1 MTGPM
6 IGMNVKTDA
15 DTSRKVQVLRA
26 LAIIAVVAIHTCPS
40 GLPQVIVR
48 PFVNFGVGLF
58 LFLSGWL
65 TRENDFGKSFFKRRI
80 FRVLVPYVIWTVVYS
95 LQRGAPDKI
104 LFNLLTTK
112 ACAAFYYVA
121 VYVQFVLL
129 TPLLCRL
136 ADSRFR
142 HAGWLVAPMSVVAFM
157 YLPQF
162 GVCEP
167 GEHMSL
173 VWNICCL
180 GWFTYYYLGIMCA
193 RGYVRVE
200 GYRPLIL
207 VAVYLLTLVVQ
218 MAEGYAWLQAG
229 ELNCGSQLKL
239 SSLASGAV
247 AMLLALCYL
256 HSARPVSVP
265 SSRPC
270 LSSGSSEHVQA
281 TSSRPCLS
289 SGSSEHVQA
298 TSSRPC
304 LSSGSPA
311 ESAFVPS
318 SRHCLSSGSSEP
330 VPATS
335 SRSSEPVSGGLRRH
349 FAAIASGLIQIGNFS
364 FGIYLTHILLIRIL
378 SGTAF
383 YSALPFG
390 VNTLLILM
398 LSLAS
403 VMLLSKII
411 GHRLSRLLGLR

>member
-80 FRVLVPYVIWTVVYS
+80 FRVLVPYMIWTVVYS

-167 GEHMSL
+167 GEHISL

-218 MAEGYAWLQAG
+218 MAEGYVWLQAG
-229 ELNCGSQLKL
+229 YANIGSQLKL

-247 AMLLALCYL
+247 AMLLASCYL
-256 HSARPVSVP
+256 HSARTASVP
-265 SSRPC
+265 SS
-270 LSSGSSEHVQA
+270 S
-281 TSSRPCLS
+281 
-289 SGSSEHVQA
+289 
-298 TSSRPC
+298 PC

-311 ESAFVPS
+311 ESASVPS
-318 SRHCLSSGSSEP
+318 SLPCLSSGSPAESAS
-330 VPATS
+330 VPS
-335 SRSSEPVSGGLRRH
+335 SRPSGLVSGGLRRH

-378 SGTAF
+378 SGTTF

-411 GHRLSRLLGLR
+411 GPRLSRLLGLC

>member
-1 MTGPM
+1 
-6 IGMNVKTDA
+6 MNVKTDA
-15 DTSRKVQVLRA
+15 DTSSKVQMLRA
-26 LAIIAVVAIHTCPS
+26 LAIIAVVFIHTCPS

-142 HAGWLVAPMSVVAFM
+142 HAGWVVAPMSVVAFM

-162 GVCEP
+162 GAFVT
-167 GEHMSL
+167 GEYMSIA
-173 VWNICCL
+173 WNISCL
-180 GWFTYYYLGIMCA
+180 GWFTYYYLGIICA
-193 RGYVRVE
+193 RGYVRVKDCKL
-200 GYRPLIL
+200 RIL
-207 VAVYLLTLVVQ
+207 VAVYVLTLLVQ
-218 MAEGYAWLQAG
+218 MAEGYVWLQAG
-229 ELNCGSQLKL
+229 YANIGSQLKL

-247 AMLLALCYL
+247 AMLLASCYL
-256 HSARPVSVP
+256 HSARTSSVPSSRSCLSSGSPAESVSVP

-270 LSSGSSEHVQA
+270 LSSGS
-281 TSSRPCLS
+281 
-289 SGSSEHVQA
+289 
-298 TSSRPC
+298 
-304 LSSGSPA
+304 PA
-311 ESAFVPS
+311 ESVSVPS
-318 SRHCLSSGSSEP
+318 SRPSGL
-330 VPATS
+330 
-335 SRSSEPVSGGLRRH
+335 VSGGLRRH

-378 SGTAF
+378 SDTTF
-383 YSALPFG
+383 YAALPFG

-398 LSLAS
+398 LSLVS

-411 GHRLSRLLGLR
+411 GPRLSRLLGLC

>member
-1 MTGPM
+1 M
-6 IGMNVKTDA
+6 VEKTKKRIFYYDE
-15 DTSRKVQVLRA
+15 LRA

>member
-142 HAGWLVAPMSVVAFM
+142 HAGWVVAPMSVVAFM

-270 LSSGSSEHVQA
+270 LSSGSFEPVPA
-281 TSSRPCLS
+281 TSSRSCLSSGSPTESAFVPSSRPCLS
-289 SGSSEHVQA
+289 SGS
-298 TSSRPC
+298 
-304 LSSGSPA
+304 
-311 ESAFVPS
+311 F
-318 SRHCLSSGSSEP
+318 EP

-335 SRSSEPVSGGLRRH
+335 SRSSEPVSGGLRCH
-349 FAAIASGLIQIGNFS
+349 FAGITSGLIQIGDFS

-411 GHRLSRLLGLR
+411 GPRLSRLLGLC

>member
-289 SGSSEHVQA
+289 SGS
-298 TSSRPC
+298 
-304 LSSGSPA
+304 
-311 ESAFVPS
+311 F
-318 SRHCLSSGSSEP
+318 EP

-335 SRSSEPVSGGLRRH
+335 SRSSEPVSGGLRCH
-349 FAAIASGLIQIGNFS
+349 FAGITSGLIQIGDFS

-411 GHRLSRLLGLR
+411 GPRLSRLLGLC

>member
-173 VWNICCL
+173 VWNICCF

-289 SGSSEHVQA
+289 F
-298 TSSRPC
+298 
-304 LSSGSPA
+304 GSPA

-318 SRHCLSSGSSEP
+318 SRPCLSSGSFEP

-335 SRSSEPVSGGLRRH
+335 SRSSEPVSGGLRCH
-349 FAAIASGLIQIGNFS
+349 FAAFASGLIQIGNFS

-411 GHRLSRLLGLR
+411 GPRLSRLLGLC

>member
-289 SGSSEHVQA
+289 SGS
-298 TSSRPC
+298 
-304 LSSGSPA
+304 PA

-318 SRHCLSSGSSEP
+318 SRPSGL
-330 VPATS
+330 
-335 SRSSEPVSGGLRRH
+335 VSGGLRRH
-349 FAAIASGLIQIGNFS
+349 FAAFASGLIQIGNFS

-411 GHRLSRLLGLR
+411 GPRLSRLLGLC

>member
-289 SGSSEHVQA
+289 SGS
-298 TSSRPC
+298 
-304 LSSGSPA
+304 PA

>member
-80 FRVLVPYVIWTVVYS
+80 FRVLVPYMIWTVVYS

-142 HAGWLVAPMSVVAFM
+142 HAGWLVAPISVVAFM

-167 GEHMSL
+167 GEHISL

-218 MAEGYAWLQAG
+218 MAEGYVWLQAG
-229 ELNCGSQLKL
+229 YANIGSQLKL

-247 AMLLALCYL
+247 AMLLASCYL
-256 HSARPVSVP
+256 HSARTASVP
-265 SSRPC
+265 SSRP
-270 LSSGSSEHVQA
+270 SG
-281 TSSRPCLS
+281 L
-289 SGSSEHVQA
+289 
-298 TSSRPC
+298 
-304 LSSGSPA
+304 
-311 ESAFVPS
+311 
-318 SRHCLSSGSSEP
+318 
-330 VPATS
+330 
-335 SRSSEPVSGGLRRH
+335 VSGGLRRH
-349 FAAIASGLIQIGNFS
+349 FSAIASGLIQIGNFS

-411 GHRLSRLLGLR
+411 GPRLSRLLGLC

>member
-65 TRENDFGKSFFKRRI
+65 TGKSDFGMSFFKRRI
-80 FRVLVPYVIWTVVYS
+80 FRVLVPYMIWTVVYS

-157 YLPQF
+157 YLPHF

-229 ELNCGSQLKL
+229 YANIGSQLKL

-247 AMLLALCYL
+247 AMLLASCYL
-256 HSARPVSVP
+256 HSARP
-265 SSRPC
+265 
-270 LSSGSSEHVQA
+270 
-281 TSSRPCLS
+281 
-289 SGSSEHVQA
+289 
-298 TSSRPC
+298 
-304 LSSGSPA
+304 
-311 ESAFVPS
+311 AFVPS
-318 SRHCLSSGSSEP
+318 SRHCLSSGSPAESVS
-330 VPATS
+330 VPS
-335 SRSSEPVSGGLRRH
+335 SRPSGLVSGGLRCH
-349 FAAIASGLIQIGNFS
+349 FASIASGLIQIGNFS
-364 FGIYLTHILLIRIL
+364 FGIYLTHILLIRLL

-411 GHRLSRLLGLR
+411 GPRLSRLLGLC

>member
-65 TRENDFGKSFFKRRI
+65 TGKSDFGMSFFKRRI
-80 FRVLVPYVIWTVVYS
+80 FRVLVPYMIWTVVYS

-142 HAGWLVAPMSVVAFM
+142 HAGWLVAPISVLAFM
-157 YLPQF
+157 YLPHF

-200 GYRPLIL
+200 AYRPLIL

-229 ELNCGSQLKL
+229 YANIGSQLKL

-247 AMLLALCYL
+247 AMLLASCYL
-256 HSARPVSVP
+256 HSARPASILSSRTSESVPILFPGSPAESASIP
-265 SSRPC
+265 SSRPF
-270 LSSGSSEHVQA
+270 
-281 TSSRPCLS
+281 
-289 SGSSEHVQA
+289 
-298 TSSRPC
+298 

-311 ESAFVPS
+311 ESASVPS
-318 SRHCLSSGSSEP
+318 SRPFLSSGSSEP
-330 VPATS
+330 V
-335 SRSSEPVSGGLRRH
+335 SGGLCCH
-349 FAAIASGLIQIGNFS
+349 FAGITSGLIQIGDFS

-378 SGTAF
+378 SDTTF
-383 YSALPFG
+383 YAALPFG

-411 GHRLSRLLGLR
+411 GPRLSRLLGLR

>member
-65 TRENDFGKSFFKRRI
+65 TRKSDFGMSFFKRRI

-142 HAGWLVAPMSVVAFM
+142 HAGWLVAPISVLAFM

-218 MAEGYAWLQAG
+218 MAEGYAWLQVGYA
-229 ELNCGSQLKL
+229 NIGSQLKL

-247 AMLLALCYL
+247 AMLLASCYL
-256 HSARPVSVP
+256 HSARPASIPSSRSFESAPILFPGSPAESASVP

-270 LSSGSSEHVQA
+270 LSSGSPAESV
-281 TSSRPCLS
+281 SVP
-289 SGSSEHVQA
+289 
-298 TSSRPC
+298 SSRPC

-311 ESAFVPS
+311 ESASVPS
-318 SRHCLSSGSSEP
+318 FRPSGL
-330 VPATS
+330 
-335 SRSSEPVSGGLRRH
+335 VSGGLRCH
-349 FAAIASGLIQIGNFS
+349 FAGITSGLIQIGDFS

-411 GHRLSRLLGLR
+411 GPLLSRLLGLR

>member
-1 MTGPM
+1 MK
-6 IGMNVKTDA
+6 VKTDA
-15 DTSRKVQVLRA
+15 DTSGKVQMLRA
-26 LAIIAVVAIHTCPS
+26 LAIIAVVFIHTCPS

-142 HAGWLVAPMSVVAFM
+142 HAGWVVAPMSVVAFM

-193 RGYVRVE
+193 RGYVRVKDCKL
-200 GYRPLIL
+200 RIL
-207 VAVYLLTLVVQ
+207 VAVYVLTLLVQ
-218 MAEGYAWLQAG
+218 MAEGYVWLQAG
-229 ELNCGSQLKL
+229 YANIGSQLKL

-247 AMLLALCYL
+247 AMLLASCYL
-256 HSARPVSVP
+256 HSARTASVP
-265 SSRPC
+265 SSR
-270 LSSGSSEHVQA
+270 S
-281 TSSRPCLS
+281 
-289 SGSSEHVQA
+289 
-298 TSSRPC
+298 C
-304 LSSGSPA
+304 LSSGSP
-311 ESAFVPS
+311 
-318 SRHCLSSGSSEP
+318 EP

-335 SRSSEPVSGGLRRH
+335 SRSCLSSGSTADSVSVPSSRPSGLFSGGLRRH

-378 SGTAF
+378 SDTTF
-383 YSALPFG
+383 YAALPFG

-398 LSLAS
+398 LSLVS

-411 GHRLSRLLGLR
+411 GPRLSRLLGLC

>member
-270 LSSGSSEHVQA
+270 LSSGS
-281 TSSRPCLS
+281 
-289 SGSSEHVQA
+289 
-298 TSSRPC
+298 
-304 LSSGSPA
+304 
-311 ESAFVPS
+311 F
-318 SRHCLSSGSSEP
+318 EP

-335 SRSSEPVSGGLRRH
+335 SRSSEPVSGGLRCH
-349 FAAIASGLIQIGNFS
+349 FAGITSGLIQIGDFS

-411 GHRLSRLLGLR
+411 GPRLSRLLGLC

>member
-270 LSSGSSEHVQA
+270 LSSGSSEPVQV
-281 TSSRPCLS
+281 TSSRPC
-289 SGSSEHVQA
+289 
-298 TSSRPC
+298 P
-304 LSSGSPA
+304 SSGSPA

-318 SRHCLSSGSSEP
+318 SRPCLSSGSFEP

-335 SRSSEPVSGGLRRH
+335 SRSSEPVSGGLRCH
-349 FAAIASGLIQIGNFS
+349 FAGITSGLIQIGDFS

-411 GHRLSRLLGLR
+411 GPRLSRLLGLC

>member
-270 LSSGSSEHVQA
+270 LSSGS
-281 TSSRPCLS
+281 
-289 SGSSEHVQA
+289 
-298 TSSRPC
+298 
-304 LSSGSPA
+304 PA

-318 SRHCLSSGSSEP
+318 SRPCLSSGSFEP

-335 SRSSEPVSGGLRRH
+335 SRSSEPVSGGLRCH
-349 FAAIASGLIQIGNFS
+349 FAGITSGLIQIGDFS

-411 GHRLSRLLGLR
+411 GPRLSRLLGLY

>member
-26 LAIIAVVAIHTCPS
+26 LAIIAVVSIHTCPS

-289 SGSSEHVQA
+289 F
-298 TSSRPC
+298 
-304 LSSGSPA
+304 GSPA

-318 SRHCLSSGSSEP
+318 SRPCLSSGSFEP

-335 SRSSEPVSGGLRRH
+335 SRSSEPVSGGLRCH
-349 FAAIASGLIQIGNFS
+349 FAAFASGLIQIGNFS

-411 GHRLSRLLGLR
+411 GPRLSRLLGLC